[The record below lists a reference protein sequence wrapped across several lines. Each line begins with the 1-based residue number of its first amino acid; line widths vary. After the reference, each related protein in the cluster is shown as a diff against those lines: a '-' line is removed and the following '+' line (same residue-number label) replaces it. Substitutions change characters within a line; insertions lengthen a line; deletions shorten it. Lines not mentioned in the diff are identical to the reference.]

1 MSVNVCDVS
10 SEYAHSV
17 NEWRNYKKRVS
28 SRNSTGVFRAYYH
41 RRAQNQNKNNVDYHL
56 FGLEDVVMMNDFI
69 NNDLI
74 PEDDGQVASG
84 SVSLPD
90 PVVFETVEQTLEKE

>member
-1 MSVNVCDVS
+1 M
-10 SEYAHSV
+10 E
-17 NEWRNYKKRVS
+17 ELREE
-28 SRNSTGVFRAYYH
+28 GVFKEQYRC
-41 RRAQNQNKNNVDYHL
+41 L
-56 FGLEDVVMMNDFI
+56 PSVVMMNDFI
-69 NNDLI
+69 KNDLI

>member
-17 NEWRNYKKRVS
+17 NELRNYKKRVS
-28 SRNSTGVFRAYYH
+28 SRNSTGVFRACYH
-41 RRAQNQNKNNVDYHL
+41 RRAQNQGKNNVDYQL

-69 NNDLI
+69 NYLI

>member
-1 MSVNVCDVS
+1 
-10 SEYAHSV
+10 
-17 NEWRNYKKRVS
+17 
-28 SRNSTGVFRAYYH
+28 
-41 RRAQNQNKNNVDYHL
+41 
-56 FGLEDVVMMNDFI
+56 MMNDFI
-69 NNDLI
+69 KNDLI